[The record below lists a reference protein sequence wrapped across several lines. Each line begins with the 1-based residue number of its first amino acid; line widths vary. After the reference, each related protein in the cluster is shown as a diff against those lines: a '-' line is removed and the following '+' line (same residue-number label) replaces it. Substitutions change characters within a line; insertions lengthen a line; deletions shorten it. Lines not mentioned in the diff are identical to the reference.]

1 MTRVKICGI
10 TNVDDALAA
19 VRYGADALG
28 FVFYPKSPRHI
39 TPEEAR
45 KIVAELPP
53 FVTTVGVFVDESPGD
68 VERLL
73 DFVGLDCAQ
82 IHGEETPED
91 CRIGRKVIKAI
102 RVREGRDVE
111 RIKDYLQVASAFL
124 LDAYLPEAPGGT
136 GRKFNWEHAAR
147 AKEFG
152 RPVILAGGLT
162 PENVEEAI
170 KQVEPYAVD
179 VSSSVEAEK
188 GRKDHAKLRLFIE
201 RAKAAL
207 PGEGNSGRREKRKIP

>member
-10 TNVDDALAA
+10 TNVEDALAA

-28 FVFYPKSPRHI
+28 FVFYAKSPRHI
-39 TPEEAR
+39 TPEKAR
-45 KIVAELPP
+45 EIVRELPP
-53 FVTTVGVFVDESPGD
+53 FVTAVGVFVDERPKD
-68 VERLL
+68 VERLIEYA
-73 DFVGLDCAQ
+73 GLHCAQ
-82 IHGEETPED
+82 LHGDETPED
-91 CRIGRKVIKAI
+91 CRIERKVIKAI
-102 RVREGRDVE
+102 RVREGGDVDS
-111 RIKDYLQVASAFL
+111 IKDYLQVASAFL
-124 LDAYLPEAPGGT
+124 LDAYLPEVPGGT

-162 PENVEEAI
+162 PDNVEEAI

-188 GRKDHAKLRLFIE
+188 GRKDHERLRLFIQ
-201 RAKAAL
+201 RAKAAHPWGWEL
-207 PGEGNSGRREKRKIP
+207 G